1 MTAARPEP
9 GFRLLRLCAISVALS
24 VGLAACAD
32 DIQMVTPNAPT
43 DNQPSERW
51 RNDPARGSIFG
62 EGGLTAAL
70 FGGPEDGADDTGGGG
85 IGVNSFLW
93 RASLDT
99 LSFMPIVSA
108 DPFGG
113 VILTDWYSLPES
125 PDERFKVNVYIL
137 DRQLRADGIRASV
150 FRQVQGPD
158 GQWVDAPTDPGT
170 ATAMEDTILTR
181 ARELRVAA
189 VQ

>member
-1 MTAARPEP
+1 MTARRPEP
-9 GFRLLRLCAISVALS
+9 GKRPLTLCALCVATV
-24 VGLAACAD
+24 VGLAACSND
-32 DIQMVTPNAPT
+32 VQMVRPDAPT
-43 DNQPSERW
+43 DNSPAERW
-51 RNDPARGSIFG
+51 RQDPARGSIFG

-70 FGGPEDGADDTGGGG
+70 FGGPENEAEEGGSG

-99 LSFMPIVSA
+99 LSFMPVVSA

-125 PDERFKVNVYIL
+125 PNERFKINLYIL

-150 FRQVQGPD
+150 FRQVLGPD
-158 GQWVDAPTDPGT
+158 GEWVDAPVGPGT